1 MKKILI
7 LTAVCTALLTS
18 CGNGIGTNTANSNS
32 ERDSLQRIIDQK
44 DNEINDM
51 MGQFNEIQEGFSLIN
66 QAEGRVNMMAQNA
79 ENNQTAENIREN
91 MAFIQETMAA
101 NRQKIADLEQ
111 KLKNSSIN
119 ASKLKD
125 VINNLSQ
132 QLEAKNQE
140 LEQLRAQLA
149 EKDVQIAT
157 LNENV
162 TNLTAENTEVKQQ
175 RDESQQ
181 LAQSQDAQLNT
192 AWYVYGTSKE
202 LKEHNILKK
211 GDVLKGD
218 YDKAYFTKIDIRKTQ
233 VIPFSSK
240 SAKILTTHPADSY
253 SLMKDTKGEYT
264 LRITDAQSF
273 WSISKY
279 LVVQVK

>member
-1 MKKILI
+1 MKQIFILA
-7 LTAVCTALLTS
+7 AVCAALCTS
-18 CGNGIGTNTANSNS
+18 CSNGTATSSDKSAS

-44 DNEINDM
+44 DLEINDM
-51 MGQFNEIQEGFSLIN
+51 MGQINDIQEGFSLIN
-66 QAEGRVNMMAQNA
+66 QAEGRVNMLAQNA
-79 ENNQTAENIREN
+79 EGNNSTENIREN
-91 MAFIQETMAA
+91 MEFIQQTLAA

-111 KLKNSSIN
+111 KLKSSSIN
-119 ASKLKD
+119 ASKLKET
-125 VINNLSQ
+125 ISALTQ

-140 LEQLRAQLA
+140 LEQLRAELA
-149 EKDVQIAT
+149 EKDVQIAA

-162 TNLTAENTEVKQQ
+162 STLTAENTEVKQQ

-181 LAQSQDAQLNT
+181 LAQAQDQQLNT
-192 AWYVYGTSKE
+192 AWYVFGTSKE

-240 SAKILTTHPADSY
+240 SAKLLTTHPADSY

-264 LRITDAQSF
+264 LRITDAQRF